1 MSSVSSIRSNVNF
14 NLELIKQVNN
24 NSVLKNQDFKN
35 VDITIIN
42 NANQEYIAHIS
53 PNNQYD
59 QENIIDSS
67 KNSDCASMDF
77 DNGIF
82 NCPNASVSEEH
93 VDNSISN
100 SDFHSTPQYYRL
112 DDGVTDFLPEIFNNS
127 DINWNILNSVNF
139 SAKTE
144 LFSQKL
150 QQSFK
155 ELTKTGRLEQKF
167 LDNIHNK
174 TVFLNGSRIPSNQAP
189 DIMNIFQTSVT
200 DYEEQQLISTYVHPE
215 VLEAAWNNLISRYP
229 EVEYRVSDNVRF
241 AYEIDKIGPD
251 MYKVAVTKT
260 ADLQSSYSE
269 NIDEINQYGV
279 RAAMIIS
286 KNSDPEIRYSFFVR

>member
-1 MSSVSSIRSNVNF
+1 MSSVSSIRSNINL

-53 PNNQYD
+53 PNSQYN
-59 QENIIDSS
+59 QENIVFSDE
-67 KNSDCASMDF
+67 NSDYASMEY
-77 DNGIF
+77 DNSIF
-82 NCPNASVSEEH
+82 NCPNTVSKEEY
-93 VDNSISN
+93 VDNSISDSN
-100 SDFHSTPQYYRL
+100 FYNIPQHYRL
-112 DDGVTDFLPEIFNNS
+112 DDGVKDFVPEIFNNP
-127 DINWNILNSVNF
+127 DINWNVLNSVNF

-167 LDNIHNK
+167 LDNIHDK

-229 EVEYRVSDNVRF
+229 EVEYRASDNVRF

-251 MYKVAVTKT
+251 TYKVAVTKT